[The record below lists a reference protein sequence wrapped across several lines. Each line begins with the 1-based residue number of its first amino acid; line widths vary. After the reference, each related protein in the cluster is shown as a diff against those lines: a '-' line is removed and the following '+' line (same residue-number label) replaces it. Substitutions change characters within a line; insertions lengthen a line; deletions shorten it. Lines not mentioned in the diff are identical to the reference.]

1 MQLLVAPPAS
11 GKTTYLLQLARDTA
25 KQSKRVWWVGLPSQR
40 SYVYRRATEAGALLG
55 MEFLSGQQVYYR
67 LLANALKLKPLVVG
81 TGRLALVGE
90 ALLNLRQ
97 ELPSPGEARLFA
109 TAIAEAKRFGVT
121 HKGIQGND
129 EESQRLRDVF
139 RIYESLKGE
148 RWDYD
153 DFRNEALNLAKTLEK
168 KPEAD
173 LILVDGFREIGPL
186 ELQIYKALSKHTEI
200 WLSLPEAPPGE
211 RATHDVTFLQQELL
225 SAEKFRGETV
235 NQLEPPPSATLS
247 HHKVQ
252 PHFYRSANPVTEAR
266 WVLRS
271 LKQDLATGLEPL
283 EVAVIL
289 PEREVKAFLALADE
303 YGVPMMDETPK
314 ALADTIAGSVL
325 LDLLEL
331 PDYPTASRLLA
342 IPELN
347 NLANA
352 VLNKGVAGLEA
363 INVLATSLDDEQP
376 WKKWL
381 GLLEVPDNELAW
393 AESLLETI
401 IPNIRKEV
409 TTGLR
414 WNDFKKHA
422 LQRAKE
428 ASTLAKGASFRAWWA
443 ALLQETFLFDAPK
456 GGVALLTQN
465 LASGRRFKK
474 AYLMRTTEGAYTVG
488 EGEDYFIPEEERSSL
503 ATSFE
508 KLGMPKRFLGRDQSL
523 YAELLTRA
531 DEMIVTYPEADQ
543 GGPLVPD
550 VNIID
555 MKRVERLPVLP
566 AASRLELASET
577 SYKASV
583 TTLPLGHISL
593 QKLQR
598 YSECGFRYWAEE
610 RLPTGDALPWWREM
624 LDEMRSYKRLNTARL
639 DVLRNN
645 YPQAAVW
652 LGDNAEK
659 LAGLEFGVSLPE
671 ESVGFSAYID
681 AATRSETEISFYR
694 FVEPESF
701 TEQSD
706 AAKYIDGRWNE
717 LWAAGYMLGRYKG
730 RISKVNVYVWT
741 ILGSALEV
749 YNGGITYTWRRI
761 QTKNQKVA
769 EAFSRFS
776 SGDVSAKHGFYCREC
791 RVFDV
796 CREGKR

>member
-11 GKTTYLLQLARDTA
+11 GKTSYLLELARNTA
-25 KQSKRVWWVGLPSQR
+25 KQGKRVWWVGLPSQR
-40 SYVYRRATEAGALLG
+40 SYVYRRATKAGALLG
-55 MEFLSGQQVYYR
+55 LEFLSSQQVYYR

-109 TAIAEAKRFGVT
+109 AAIAEAKRFGVN
-121 HKGIQGND
+121 HKGIYSSD
-129 EESQRLRDVF
+129 AESERLRNVF
-139 RIYESLKGE
+139 RIYESIKGE

-153 DFRNEALNLAKTLEK
+153 DFRSEALKLAETLEK
-168 KPEAD
+168 KPEAA
-173 LILVDGFREIGPL
+173 LIIIDGFREIGPL
-186 ELQIYKALSKHTEI
+186 ELRIYKALSKHTEV
-200 WLSLPEAPPGE
+200 WLSLPEAPPE
-211 RATHDVTFLQQELL
+211 TTTVHTTLL
-225 SAEKFRGETV
+225 E
-235 NQLEPPPSATLS
+235 NQSLTQ
-247 HHKVQ
+247 HNIN
-252 PHFYRSANPVTEAR
+252 FYRTPNPVTEAR

-271 LKQDLATGLEPL
+271 LKKDLAEGTEPL
-283 EVAVIL
+283 DLAVIL
-289 PEREVKAFLALADE
+289 PEREIKAFLALADE

-314 ALADTIAGSVL
+314 ALADSVAGSVL

-347 NLANA
+347 ALANA
-352 VLNKGVAGLEA
+352 AMNEGVVGLEA
-363 INVLATSLDDEQP
+363 INVLATTLQDEQP

-381 GLLEVPDNELAW
+381 GLLEVPENELAW
-393 AESLLETI
+393 AESLLETTL
-401 IPNIRKEV
+401 PNIRKDV
-409 TTGLR
+409 TTSLR

-428 ASTLAKGASFRAWWA
+428 ASTLAKGSSFRAWWA

-465 LASGRRFKK
+465 LASGRSFKK
-474 AYLMRTTEGAYTVG
+474 AYLMRVTEGAYTVG
-488 EGEDYFIPEEERSSL
+488 EGEDYFIPEEERASL
-503 ATSFE
+503 AASFS
-508 KLGMPKRFLGRDQSL
+508 KLGLPKRFLGRDQAL

-543 GGPLVPD
+543 GGPLVPEVGI
-550 VNIID
+550 VN
-555 MKRVERLPVLP
+555 MKYVERLPLLP
-566 AASRLELASET
+566 AASRLELTSES

-583 TTLPLGHISL
+583 VKLPLGHISL

-598 YSECGFRYWAEE
+598 YSECAFRYWAEE
-610 RLPTGDALPWWREM
+610 RLPTNDALPWWQEM
-624 LDEMRSYKRLNTARL
+624 LSKMRNYKRLNTARL
-639 DVLRNN
+639 DVLRTS

-659 LAGLEFGVSLPE
+659 LSGLEFGVNLPE
-671 ESVGFSAYID
+671 ESSSFSSYID

-694 FVEPESF
+694 FVQPGMFS
-701 TEQSD
+701 EQSD

-717 LWAAGYMLGRYKG
+717 LWAAGYMLERYKG
-730 RISKVNVYVWT
+730 RISKVNVYVWNV
-741 ILGSALEV
+741 LGSALEV

-761 QTKNQKVA
+761 QTKKQKID

-796 CREGKR
+796 CREGQR

>member
-1 MQLLVAPPAS
+1 MQLLVAPPAL
-11 GKTTYLLQLARDTA
+11 GKTTYLLDLARRAT
-25 KQSKRVWWVGLPSQR
+25 QQGKRVWWVGLPSQR

-55 MEFLSGQQVYYR
+55 LEFLSSQQVYYR

-121 HKGIQGND
+121 HKGIYGSD
-129 EESQRLRDVF
+129 TESQRLRDVF
-139 RIYESLKGE
+139 RIYESIKGE

-153 DFRNEALNLAKTLEK
+153 DFRSEALRLAETLEK
-168 KPEAD
+168 KPEAE
-173 LILVDGFREIGPL
+173 LIIVDGFREIGPL
-186 ELQIYKALSKHTEI
+186 ELRIYKALSKHTEV
-200 WLSLPEAPPGE
+200 WLSLPEAPP
-211 RATHDVTFLQQELL
+211 
-225 SAEKFRGETV
+225 ETEML
-235 NQLEPPPSATLS
+235 NTTLLEPPPASTS
-247 HHKVQ
+247 RNIN
-252 PHFYRSANPVTEAR
+252 FYRAPNPVTEAR

-271 LKQDLATGLEPL
+271 LKKDLAEGIEPL
-283 EVAVIL
+283 DLAVVL
-289 PEREVKAFLALADE
+289 PEREIKALLALADE

-314 ALADTIAGSVL
+314 ALADTLAGSVL

-347 NLANA
+347 TLANA
-352 VLNKGVAGLEA
+352 VLNTGVAGLEA
-363 INVLATSLDDEQP
+363 INVLATQQDSEQP

-381 GLLEVPDNELAW
+381 GLLEVPENELAW
-393 AESLLETI
+393 AESLLEST
-401 IPNIRKEV
+401 IPNIRKDV
-409 TTGLR
+409 TTTLR

-428 ASTLAKGASFRAWWA
+428 ASTLAKGSSFRAWWA

-474 AYLMRTTEGAYTVG
+474 AYLMRVTEGAYTVG
-488 EGEDYFIPEEERSSL
+488 EGEDYFIPEEERASLSS
-503 ATSFE
+503 SFA
-508 KLGMPKRFLGRDQSL
+508 KLGLPKRFLGRDQSL

-531 DEMIVTYPEADQ
+531 DEMIITYPEADQ
-543 GGPLVPD
+543 GGPLVPE
-550 VNIID
+550 VGIVD
-555 MKRVERLPVLP
+555 MKQVQRLPLLP
-566 AASRLELASET
+566 AASRLELTSEA

-583 TTLPLGHISL
+583 VNLPLGSISL

-598 YSECGFRYWAEE
+598 YSECAFRYWAEE
-610 RLPTGDALPWWREM
+610 RLPTNDALPWWREM
-624 LDEMRSYKRLNTARL
+624 LDEMRSYKRLNAARL
-639 DVLRNN
+639 EVLKTN
-645 YPQAAVW
+645 YPQAAIW
-652 LGDNAEK
+652 LVDNMEK
-659 LAGLEFGVSLPE
+659 LSGLEFGVSLPE
-671 ESVGFSAYID
+671 DSNGFSSYID

-694 FVEPESF
+694 FVQPNMFS
-701 TEQSD
+701 EQSD

-717 LWAAGYMLGRYKG
+717 LWAAGYMLERYKG
-730 RISKVNVYVWT
+730 RVSKVNVYVWN
-741 ILGSALEV
+741 ILGSVLEV

-761 QTKNQKVA
+761 QTKKQKVD

-776 SGDVSAKHGFYCREC
+776 TGDVLAKPGYHCREC

-796 CREGKR
+796 CREGRR

>member
-1 MQLLVAPPAS
+1 MQLLIAPPAS
-11 GKTTYLLQLARDTA
+11 GKTSYLLKLARDTA
-25 KQSKRVWWVGLPSQR
+25 CQGKRVWWVGLPSQR
-40 SYVYRRATEAGALLG
+40 SYLYRRATEAGALLG
-55 MEFLSGQQVYYR
+55 LEFLSSQQVYYR

-109 TAIAEAKRFGVT
+109 NAIAEAKRFGVA
-121 HKGIQGND
+121 HKGIYGSD
-129 EESQRLRDVF
+129 TESQRLRDVF
-139 RIYESLKGE
+139 RIYESIKGE

-153 DFRNEALNLAKTLEK
+153 DFRSEALRLAETFEK

-173 LILVDGFREIGPL
+173 LIILDGFREIGPL
-186 ELQIYKALSKHTEI
+186 ELRIYKGLSKHTKV
-200 WLSLPEAPPGE
+200 WLSLPEAPPE
-211 RATHDVTFLQQELL
+211 TNNLNVTL
-225 SAEKFRGETV
+225 
-235 NQLEPPPSATLS
+235 LEPQSSRPTN
-247 HHKVQ
+247 K
-252 PHFYRSANPVTEAR
+252 FYRAPNPVTEAR

-271 LKQDLATGLEPL
+271 LKKDLAEGVDSLDL
-283 EVAVIL
+283 AVIL
-289 PEREVKAFLALADE
+289 PEREIKAFLALADE

-314 ALADTIAGSVL
+314 ALADTIAGRVL

-347 NLANA
+347 TLANA
-352 VLNKGVAGLEA
+352 ALNAGVAGLEA
-363 INVLATSLDDEQP
+363 ISVLANAQTSEHL

-381 GLLEVPDNELAW
+381 GLLEVPDNELEW
-393 AESLLETI
+393 AESLLEST

-409 TTGLR
+409 TEGLR

-428 ASTLAKGASFRAWWA
+428 ASTLAKGANFRAWWA

-474 AYLMRTTEGAYTVG
+474 AYLMRVTEGAYTVG
-488 EGEDYFIPEEERSSL
+488 EGEDYFLPEEERVMLS
-503 ATSFE
+503 TSFV
-508 KLGMPKRFLGRDQSL
+508 KLGMPKRFLGRDRAL

-543 GGPLVPD
+543 GGPLVPE
-550 VNIID
+550 VGMID

-566 AASRLELASET
+566 AGSRLELASEA
-577 SYKASV
+577 SYRASTV
-583 TTLPLGHISL
+583 KLPLGSISL

-598 YSECGFRYWAEE
+598 YSECAFRYWAEE
-610 RLPTGDALPWWREM
+610 RLPTNDVLPWWREM
-624 LDEMRSYKRLNTARL
+624 LNEMRSYKKLNAARL
-639 DVLRNN
+639 EVLKAN

-652 LGDNAEK
+652 LVDNEEK
-659 LAGLEFGVSLPE
+659 LSALEFGVSLPE
-671 ESVGFSAYID
+671 ENNGFSSYID
-681 AATRSETEISFYR
+681 AATRSEKEISFYR
-694 FVEPESF
+694 FVQPATF

-706 AAKYIDGRWNE
+706 AAKYIDNRWNE
-717 LWAAGYMLGRYKG
+717 LWAAGYMLERYRP
-730 RISKVNVYVWT
+730 RISKVNIYVWNV
-741 ILGSALEV
+741 LGSPLEV
-749 YNGGITYTWRRI
+749 YNGGITYIWRRI
-761 QTKNQKVA
+761 QTKNQKIT

-776 SGDVSAKHGFYCREC
+776 SGDVSAKHGYYCREC

>member
-11 GKTTYLLQLARDTA
+11 GKTSYLLNLARTIA
-25 KQSKRVWWVGLPSQR
+25 SQGKRVWWVGLPSQR
-40 SYVYRRATEAGALLG
+40 SYVYRRATEAGAVLG
-55 MEFLSGQQVYYR
+55 LEFLSSQQVYYR
-67 LLANALKLKPLVVG
+67 LLANALKLKPLIVG

-121 HKGIQGND
+121 HKGIYASD
-129 EESQRLRDVF
+129 TESQRLRDIF
-139 RIYESLKGE
+139 RIYESIKGE

-153 DFRNEALNLAKTLEK
+153 DFRSEALKLAEALEK

-173 LILVDGFREIGPL
+173 LIIVDGFREIGPL
-186 ELQIYKALSKHTEI
+186 ELRIYQALSNHTEV
-200 WLSLPEAPPGE
+200 WVSLPEAPP
-211 RATHDVTFLQQELL
+211 
-225 SAEKFRGETV
+225 ETV
-235 NQLEPPPSATLS
+235 SSKVTLLEHPQTT
-247 HHKVQ
+247 HTYQTK
-252 PHFYRSANPVTEAR
+252 FYRSPNPVTEAR

-271 LKQDLATGLEPL
+271 LKKDLAEGAEPL
-283 EVAVIL
+283 ELAVIL
-289 PEREVKAFLALADE
+289 PEREIKAFLALADE

-314 ALADTIAGSVL
+314 ALADTLAGSVL

-352 VLNKGVAGLEA
+352 ALTKGVAGLEA
-363 INVLATSLDDEQP
+363 INVLATTLDDDQP

-381 GLLEVPDNELAW
+381 GLLKVPDNELEW
-393 AESLLETI
+393 AESLLEST

-409 TTGLR
+409 TEGLR
-414 WNDFKKHA
+414 WNEFKKHA

-428 ASTLAKGASFRAWWA
+428 ASTLAKGANFRAWWA

-474 AYLMRTTEGAYTVG
+474 AYLTRVTEGAYTVG
-488 EGEDYFIPEEERSSL
+488 EGEDYFIPEEERVML
-503 ATSFE
+503 KASFE
-508 KLGMPKRFLGRDQSL
+508 KLGMPKRFLGRDRAL

-531 DEMIVTYPEADQ
+531 DEIIVTYPEADQ
-543 GGPLVPD
+543 GGPLVPE
-550 VNIID
+550 VGIVD
-555 MKRVERLPVLP
+555 MKRVERLPTLP
-566 AASRLELASET
+566 AASRLELASEA
-577 SYKASV
+577 SYKAAV
-583 TTLPLGHISL
+583 VKLTLGHISL

-598 YSECGFRYWAEE
+598 YSECAFRYWAEE
-610 RLPTGDALPWWREM
+610 RLPTNDELPWWREM
-624 LDEMRSYKRLNTARL
+624 LDEMRSYKKLNAARL
-639 DVLRNN
+639 EVLKTN
-645 YPQAAVW
+645 YPQAATW
-652 LGDNAEK
+652 LENNIEK
-659 LAGLEFGVSLPE
+659 LSALEFGVSLPE
-671 ESVGFSAYID
+671 ESNGFSAYID
-681 AATRSETEISFYR
+681 AAARSEREISFYR
-694 FVEPESF
+694 FVQPSMF
-701 TEQSD
+701 SDQSD

-717 LWAAGYMLGRYKG
+717 LWAAGYMLERYKG
-730 RISKVNVYVWT
+730 RVTKVNIYIWNV
-741 ILGSALEV
+741 LGSALEV
-749 YNGGITYTWRRI
+749 YSGGITYTWRRI
-761 QTKNQKVA
+761 QTKNQKIS

-776 SGDVSAKHGFYCREC
+776 SGEVTAKHGYYCREC

>member
-11 GKTTYLLQLARDTA
+11 GKTSYLLNLARTVA
-25 KQSKRVWWVGLPSQR
+25 REGKRVWWVGLPSQR

-55 MEFLSGQQVYYR
+55 LEFLSSQQVYYR

-109 TAIAEAKRFGVT
+109 NAIAEAKRFGVT
-121 HKGIQGND
+121 HKGIYGGD
-129 EESQRLRDVF
+129 AESQRLRDVF
-139 RIYESLKGE
+139 RIYESIKGE

-153 DFRNEALNLAKTLEK
+153 DFRSEALKLAETLEK

-173 LILVDGFREIGPL
+173 LIILDGFREIGPL
-186 ELQIYKALSKHTEI
+186 ELRIYKALSKRTEV
-200 WLSLPEAPPGE
+200 WLSLPEAPPE
-211 RATHDVTFLQQELL
+211 TKDSRVTLL
-225 SAEKFRGETV
+225 ESPHLTT
-235 NQLEPPPSATLS
+235 NQT
-247 HHKVQ
+247 
-252 PHFYRSANPVTEAR
+252 HFYKAPNPVTEAR

-271 LKQDLATGLEPL
+271 LKKDLAEGIDPL
-283 EVAVIL
+283 DLAVIL
-289 PEREVKAFLALADE
+289 PEREIRAFLALADE

-314 ALADTIAGSVL
+314 ALADTIAGRVL

-352 VLNKGVAGLEA
+352 ALNAGVAGLEA
-363 INVLATSLDDEQP
+363 INVLANAQNSDGS

-381 GLLEVPDNELAW
+381 GLLEVPDNELEW
-393 AESLLETI
+393 AESLLEST

-409 TTGLR
+409 TEGLR

-428 ASTLAKGASFRAWWA
+428 ASTLAKGANFRAWWA

-474 AYLMRTTEGAYTVG
+474 AYLMRVTEGAYTVG
-488 EGEDYFIPEEERSSL
+488 EGEDYFLPEEERVMLS
-503 ATSFE
+503 TSFE
-508 KLGMPKRFLGRDQSL
+508 KLGLPKRFLGRDQAL

-531 DEMIVTYPEADQ
+531 NEMIITYPEADQ
-543 GGPLVPD
+543 GGPLVPE
-550 VNIID
+550 VGIVD
-555 MKRVERLPVLP
+555 MKKVERLPLLP

-577 SYKASV
+577 SYKASTV
-583 TTLPLGHISL
+583 KLSLGSISL

-598 YSECGFRYWAEE
+598 YSECAFRYWAEE
-610 RLPTGDALPWWREM
+610 RLPTNDVLPWWRNM
-624 LDEMRSYKRLNTARL
+624 LDEMRSYKKLNAARL
-639 DVLRNN
+639 EVLKAN

-652 LGDNAEK
+652 LEAHLEK
-659 LAGLEFGVSLPE
+659 LSALEFGVNLPE
-671 ESVGFSAYID
+671 EGNGFSSYID
-681 AATRSETEISFYR
+681 AATRSEKEISFYR
-694 FVEPESF
+694 FVQPGMFSE
-701 TEQSD
+701 TSD
-706 AAKYIDGRWNE
+706 AAKYIDNRWNE
-717 LWAAGYMLGRYKG
+717 LWAAGYMLERYKG
-730 RISKVNVYVWT
+730 RVSKVNVYIWN
-741 ILGSALEV
+741 ILGSPLEV
-749 YNGGITYTWRRI
+749 YNGGITYIWRRI
-761 QTKNQKVA
+761 QTKNQKIT

-776 SGDVSAKHGFYCREC
+776 SGDVSAKHGYYCREC

>member
-11 GKTTYLLQLARDTA
+11 GKTTHLLELARESA
-25 KQSKRVWWVGLPSQR
+25 KQGKRVWWVGLPSQR
-40 SYVYRRATEAGALLG
+40 SYIYRRATEAGALLG
-55 MEFLSGQQVYYR
+55 LEFLSSQQVYYR

-121 HKGIQGND
+121 HKGIHGTD
-129 EESQRLRDVF
+129 TESQRLRDVF
-139 RIYESLKGE
+139 RIYESIKGE

-153 DFRNEALNLAKTLEK
+153 DFRSEALRLAETLEK

-173 LILVDGFREIGPL
+173 LIILDGFREIGPL
-186 ELQIYKALSKHTEI
+186 ELRIYKALSKHTEV
-200 WLSLPEAPPGE
+200 WLSLPEAPPDK
-211 RATHDVTFLQQELL
+211 TNFNMTL
-225 SAEKFRGETV
+225 
-235 NQLEPPPSATLS
+235 LEPQSSSQQTN
-247 HHKVQ
+247 
-252 PHFYRSANPVTEAR
+252 FYRAANPVTEAR

-271 LKQDLATGLEPL
+271 LKKDLAEGIDPL
-283 EVAVIL
+283 DLAVIL
-289 PEREVKAFLALADE
+289 PEREIKAFLALADE

-314 ALADTIAGSVL
+314 ALADTIAGRVL

-347 NLANA
+347 TLANA
-352 VLNKGVAGLEA
+352 ALNAGVAGLEA
-363 INVLATSLDDEQP
+363 INVLANVQNSEQS

-393 AESLLETI
+393 AESLLEST

-409 TTGLR
+409 TTGLK

-465 LASGRRFKK
+465 LASGRHFKK
-474 AYLMRTTEGAYTVG
+474 AYLMRVTEGAYTVG
-488 EGEDYFIPEEERSSL
+488 EGEDYFLPEEERVMLS
-503 ATSFE
+503 TSFE
-508 KLGMPKRFLGRDQSL
+508 KLGMPKRFLGRDQAL

-531 DEMIVTYPEADQ
+531 NEMIVTYPEADQ
-543 GGPLVPD
+543 GGPLVSE
-550 VNIID
+550 VGIID
-555 MKRVERLPVLP
+555 MKRVEHLPVLP
-566 AASRLELASET
+566 AASRLELASEA
-577 SYKASV
+577 SYKASTV
-583 TTLPLGHISL
+583 TLSLGSISL

-598 YSECGFRYWAEE
+598 YSECAFRYWAEE
-610 RLPTGDALPWWREM
+610 RLPTSDTLPWWREM
-624 LDEMRSYKRLNTARL
+624 LDEMRSYKKLNAARFE
-639 DVLRNN
+639 VLKTN

-652 LGDNAEK
+652 LTDNAEK
-659 LAGLEFGVSLPE
+659 LSVLEFGVSLPE
-671 ESVGFSAYID
+671 ESDGFSSYID
-681 AATRSETEISFYR
+681 AATRSEKEISFYR
-694 FVEPESF
+694 FVQPAMFSD
-701 TEQSD
+701 QSD

-717 LWAAGYMLGRYKG
+717 LWAAGYMLERYKP
-730 RISKVNVYVWT
+730 RISKVNVYVWNV
-741 ILGSALEV
+741 LGSPLEV
-749 YNGGITYTWRRI
+749 YNGGITYIWRRI

-769 EAFSRFS
+769 EAFSRFG